1 MAQTR
6 IIEILDDFDGT
17 PEATPHT
24 FSLDGVTYDIDL
36 SESNFRNLADGLGP
50 FIAAARKTKGQGSRP
65 STKQHQATREDLSR
79 IRAWANS
86 NGYQVA
92 PRGRVRQEI
101 IDAYR
106 AVHS

>member
-6 IIEILDDFDGT
+6 IIEILDDLDGT

-24 FSLDGVTYDIDL
+24 FSLDGVTYEIDL
-36 SESNFRNLADGLGP
+36 SESNFQRLADGLGP
-50 FIAAARKTKGQGSRP
+50 FITAARKTKGQGGRS
-65 STKQHQATREDLSR
+65 STKQQATREDLSR
-79 IRAWANS
+79 IRSWANS

-101 IDAYR
+101 VEAYR
-106 AVHS
+106 AAQS